1 LGFSPFS
8 PEEFATPVSLS
19 PHTDPGEP
27 GPSSGPSGPEAP
39 AAGASVDPAEI
50 AKFEAMAEAWWD
62 PHGKFRPLHRLNPV
76 RLAYIRDQAC
86 RHFGRDARAPM
97 PLAGLDLLDIGCGG
111 GLLSEPMTRLGARV
125 VGIDASHRNIA
136 IAGLHAERMGLTI
149 DYRCQAVET
158 LAEGDERFDI
168 LLNMEVIEHV
178 ADPEGFMAASIRLLK
193 PGGMMV
199 VATLNRTAKSYAL
212 AIVGAEYLL
221 RWLPRGTHDWK
232 RFLRPSELT
241 HLIARAGGHV
251 LALEGVT
258 YNPLTDHW
266 SLSRDLG
273 VNYMAV
279 AETKA

>member
-1 LGFSPFS
+1 
-8 PEEFATPVSLS
+8 VSLS
-19 PHTDPGEP
+19 PSSHPGDPD
-27 GPSSGPSGPEAP
+27 PSSGAPEPQAP
-39 AAGASVDPAEI
+39 AEGASVDPAEI

-62 PHGKFRPLHRLNPV
+62 PNGKFRPLHRLNPV

-86 RHFGRDARAPM
+86 QRFGRDAKSPN
-97 PLAGLDLLDIGCGG
+97 PLDGLDLLDIGCGG
-111 GLLSEPMTRLGARV
+111 GLLSEPMARMGARV

-136 IAGLHAERMGLTI
+136 IAGLHAQRMGLTI
-149 DYRCQAVET
+149 DYRCQTVEA
-158 LAEGDERFDI
+158 LAESGERRFDI
-168 LLNMEVIEHV
+168 VLNMEVIEHV
-178 ADPEGFMAASIRLLK
+178 ADVEGFMAASVGLLK
-193 PGGMMV
+193 PGGMMI

-232 RFLRPSELT
+232 RFLRPSELA

-251 LALEGVT
+251 LALEGVV

-273 VNYMAV
+273 VNYMAL
-279 AETKA
+279 AEAKSRRGG